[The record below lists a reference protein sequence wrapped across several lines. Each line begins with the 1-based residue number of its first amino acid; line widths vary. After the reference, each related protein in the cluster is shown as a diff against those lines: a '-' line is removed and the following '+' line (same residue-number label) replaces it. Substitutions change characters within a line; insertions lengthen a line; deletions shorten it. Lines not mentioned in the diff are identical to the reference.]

1 MQIIL
6 SHILNYYIMVDLT
19 NNFDGIDTNAY
30 DDVCIIHQNQVICVK
45 GNKPENCSF
54 SSVPVSFVLAVRYN
68 SGKPYYSVFQMQY
81 DKFIF
86 IGGGERITSTDD
98 GAIFLC
104 DTKTLENGEE
114 ESHIYQLVLNEE
126 GFYYKVELFKV

>member
-1 MQIIL
+1 MA
-6 SHILNYYIMVDLT
+6 DLT

-86 IGGGERITSTDD
+86 IGGGERITLGSYLFRGRITHC
-98 GAIFLC
+98 GC
-104 DTKTLENGEE
+104 ENRNC
-114 ESHIYQLVLNEE
+114 SSA
-126 GFYYKVELFKV
+126 FKDMTGQKNR